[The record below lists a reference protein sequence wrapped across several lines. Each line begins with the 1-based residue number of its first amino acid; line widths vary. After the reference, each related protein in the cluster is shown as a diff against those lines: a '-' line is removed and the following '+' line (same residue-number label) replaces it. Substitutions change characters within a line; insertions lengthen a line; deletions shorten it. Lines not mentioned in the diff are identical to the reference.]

1 MTFSKQVLTF
11 ALVFV
16 LGTLVSC
23 GKRDDHMRNSDPD
36 SDATFY
42 VDKDV
47 KIWGKVIVTRDVQ
60 QKPNQKDYKIQ
71 ACIKDNAL
79 LAIVQ
84 FQDFKV
90 IAADGQE
97 IVKTTDKFGCIIWD
111 EQIRYDALASEAEL
125 LVQRKVQAV
134 SGHAGTV
141 VLDLAINPW
150 ASEDTLTVTDLR
162 YDEALKAKTT
172 ANAVSYSMTQFQS
185 DENHSSPAFSMEVN
199 KSRVAEAIAS
209 QKSGKAAS
217 TAPETRMR
225 LDAIQMQFLG
235 HDYSQ
240 YEITPTLNLKVA
252 HKYRIRISPQFIREN
267 FNGKQIF
274 ETIAS
279 GNVKFHVAILKDTV
293 NPKAGTSYQ
302 LNDVLSTSEFVGEM
316 VDGVM
321 VADVTLK
328 FQDLAP
334 LTGRTILLMTASSL
348 PGYIQFRDGSY
359 ISPVGPLV
367 AATSISFVP
376 SNWSA
381 EVIHENN
388 VKYIAQKENRS
399 KTVTNFDYFKQKTG
413 FVDVPRSIDTL
424 VMARSAAPSTAH
436 YAEMMTSLEKNDM
449 KLSQATQNAI
459 CSYLTQERV
468 RGVRV
473 CDAKAMDLVNFRMRE
488 IVEEI
493 TNPVPQREGIT
504 LNEDLTINMNYLLS
518 QEQIKGKAQSARAG
532 WNAGLTAGMTAGLN
546 AGLDLDLL
554 NTLQDGQ
561 VPGFKLLSWISK
573 MIGNTAP
580 GKPIPIDP
588 KDPNGPSLPGDPVVV
603 PPKNTFG
610 AKLGANLGG
619 NIGGMATYNNDL
631 FTWNLSDSKRETGS
645 ITTSVKFA
653 ANAEMKVFSF
663 QGKFRKCWIA
673 NLSAPLKD
681 QLAKQAGKEFSQLNL
696 PKGVVACLPKISEGK
711 RNEMFVLVNSI
722 TGIVNSP
729 LTDSLASSEAP
740 LRLFFRGPM
749 GYSVFKNLIME
760 KKMEVSFN
768 KFPVEKMISEVQS
781 LKNEG
786 DMFLNQEFPGV
797 LNNVIK

>member
-1 MTFSKQVLTF
+1 MTFSKQALTF
-11 ALVFV
+11 ALALA
-16 LGTLVSC
+16 LGTVVSC
-23 GKRDDHMRNSDPD
+23 GKRDDHMRTSDPD

-47 KIWGKVIVTRDVQ
+47 KTWGKVIVTRDVQ
-60 QKPNQKDYKIQ
+60 QKPNQKDFKIQ
-71 ACIKDNAL
+71 ACLKDNAL
-79 LAIVQ
+79 LAVIQ
-84 FQDFKV
+84 FQEFKV
-90 IAADGQE
+90 LAGDNE
-97 IVKTTDKFGCIIWD
+97 ITKTTDKFGCIIWD

-125 LVQRKVQAV
+125 LVVRKIQAV
-134 SGHAGTV
+134 RGHAGTV
-141 VLDLAINPW
+141 ELELAINPW
-150 ASEDTLTVTDLR
+150 SSEDAITVTDLR
-162 YDEALKAKTT
+162 YDEALKSKTT
-172 ANAVSYSMTQFQS
+172 PDAVSYSMTQFQS
-185 DENHSSPAFSMEVN
+185 DESHSSPAFAMEVN
-199 KSRVAEAIAS
+199 KRRVAEAIAS
-209 QKSGKAAS
+209 QKNKNTGS
-217 TAPETRMR
+217 APETRMR

-235 HDYSQ
+235 HDYSA
-240 YEITPTLNLKVA
+240 YEITSTLNLKVA

-279 GNVKFHVAILKDTV
+279 GMVKFHVAVLRDTV

-302 LNDVLSTSEFVGEM
+302 LGDVLSTSEFVGEM

-367 AATSISFVP
+367 AASSISFVP

-381 EVIHENN
+381 EVIHDNN
-388 VKYIAQKENRS
+388 VKYIAEKENKS
-399 KTVTNFDYFKQKTG
+399 KTISNFDYFKKQTG
-413 FVDVPRSIDTL
+413 FVEVPKSLDILSVSRP
-424 VMARSAAPSTAH
+424 VVYTAH
-436 YAEMMTSLEKNDM
+436 YNEMITALEKNST

-459 CSYLTQERV
+459 CSYLTQEKA
-468 RGVRV
+468 RGIRV
-473 CDAKAMDLVNFRMRE
+473 CDSKAMDLVNFRTRE

-504 LNEDLTINMNYLLS
+504 LNEDLTINMNYLIS

-554 NTLQDGQ
+554 STLQDGQ

-588 KDPNGPSLPGDPVVV
+588 KDPNGPTLPGDPVVV
-603 PPKNTFG
+603 PPRSAFG

-631 FTWNLSDSKRETGS
+631 FTWNLSDSRRETGS
-645 ITTSVKFA
+645 ITTSVKFG

-681 QLAKQAGKEFSQLNL
+681 QIAKQAGKDFAQLNL
-696 PKGVVACLPKISEGK
+696 PKGIVACLPKVQEGTRK
-711 RNEMFVLVNSI
+711 EMFVLVNSV
-722 TGIVNSP
+722 TGIANSP

-768 KFPVEKMISEVQS
+768 KFPVDKLINDVRS

-786 DMFLNQEFPGV
+786 DMHLNQEFPGV
-797 LNNVIK
+797 LNNVLQ